1 MLKVVSRGR
10 RKAHTLRFLLQTRRF
25 SRTMSPHR
33 ESQYVFFTVDASGVI
48 TTESNA
54 RTGKLT
60 LKGRKGFDTPNFLGI
75 CSRGAIPHITPD
87 VLSEHTEVEGVHMAL
102 EDCEFEPP

>member
-10 RKAHTLRFLLQTRRF
+10 RKAHILRFLVQTRRF

-33 ESQYVFFTVDASGVI
+33 ESQHVFFTVNASGVI

-54 RTGKLT
+54 RAGKLT
-60 LKGRKGFDTPNFLGI
+60 LKGRKGLDTPNFLGI
-75 CSRGAIPHITPD
+75 CSRGAIPHVTPD
-87 VLSEHTEVEGVHMAL
+87 VLSEHTEVKGVHMAL
-102 EDCEFEPP
+102 EDCE